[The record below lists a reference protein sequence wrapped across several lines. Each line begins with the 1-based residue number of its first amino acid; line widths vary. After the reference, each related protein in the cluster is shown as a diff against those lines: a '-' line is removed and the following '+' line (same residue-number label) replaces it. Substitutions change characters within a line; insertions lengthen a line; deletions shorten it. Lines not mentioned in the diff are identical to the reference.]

1 MNSRKTPTHGGC
13 NTIYPR
19 GPEDLFRTHPAAVD
33 AGAVSTL
40 SETLGALSRASVV
53 PTVGS
58 IETGAERAD
67 FCREAVALSTV
78 PDPVRLCDAFP
89 PSGRGTATPREH
101 PQVVGLELSAIT

>member
-1 MNSRKTPTHGGC
+1 MSSRKRPTHRAC
-13 NTIYPR
+13 YPIYPR
-19 GPEDLFRTHPAAVD
+19 GPEDLLRTRPAAAD
-33 AGAVSTL
+33 AGAVRTL
-40 SETLGALSRASVV
+40 SETLGALSRARVV

-89 PSGRGTATPREH
+89 PSGRGRATPREH
-101 PQVVGLELSAIT
+101 SQVVGLELSTIT